1 MASELLVCLACR
13 SVSEVRIELRTL
25 ERAGDEMVCE
35 CGQRYPVLDGVPLIL
50 PDPPSPEETDEVLQH
65 LSIYMDSHWGTRG
78 PLFER
83 IAELPRVASAVELGC
98 SVGGTLAVQ
107 PADHAVGIELGLAAA
122 RRAGR
127 LLAGEDVPYQRR
139 VVGRHYEPAVAHG
152 VARPVTVVC
161 ADALDPP
168 LVPGAFDR
176 VLALNVL
183 DSVADPRQLLSVV
196 DALARP
202 GGEIVLACPY
212 QWLAPDPPFGA
223 DPARELIAF
232 LRAGAGLRAPYEVL
246 EEAELDWE
254 LRRDARSRVG
264 YRIHYVRA
272 RKGS

>member
-1 MASELLVCLACR
+1 MASDLLVCRACR
-13 SVSEVRIELRTL
+13 SVSEGRIDLRSL

-35 CGQRYPVLDGVPLIL
+35 CGQRYPVVDGVPVIV
-50 PDPPSPEETDEVLQH
+50 PEPPSADEGDEVREH
-65 LSIYMDSHWGTRG
+65 LSIYLDSHWGARG
-78 PLFER
+78 PLFDR
-83 IAELPRVASAVELGC
+83 IAALPRTRSAVELGC
-98 SVGGTLAVQ
+98 SVGGALAVL
-107 PADHAVGIELGLAAA
+107 PADHAVGIELGLVAA

-127 LLAGEDVPYQRR
+127 LLRGEDVAYERR
-139 VVGRHYEPAVAHG
+139 IVGRHYEPAVAHG
-152 VARPVTVVC
+152 VARPVTIVC
-161 ADALDPP
+161 SDALDPP

-223 DPARELIAF
+223 DPARELVAF
-232 LRAGAGLRAPYEVL
+232 LRAGAGLRAAYEVL
-246 EEAELDWE
+246 EEDELDWE

>member
-1 MASELLVCLACR
+1 MASDLLVCIACR
-13 SVSEVRIELRTL
+13 SVSEGRIDLRTL

-35 CGQRYPVLDGVPLIL
+35 CGQRYPVIDGVPVIL
-50 PDPPSPEETDEVLQH
+50 REPPSADENEAVREH
-65 LSIYMDSHWGTRG
+65 LSIYIDAHWGTRG

-83 IAELPRVASAVELGC
+83 IAALPPVRATVELGC
-98 SVGGTLAVQ
+98 SVGGALAVLPGEQ
-107 PADHAVGIELGLAAA
+107 VVGIELGLAAA
-122 RRAGR
+122 RRAR
-127 LLAGEDVPYQRR
+127 KLLDGEDVAWERR
-139 VVGRHYEPAVAHG
+139 ITGHHYEGAIANGHRR
-152 VARPVTVVC
+152 AATVVC

-176 VLALNVL
+176 VVALNVL
-183 DSVADPRQLLSVV
+183 DSVTDPRQLLSVI

-212 QWLAPDPPFGA
+212 QWIADDPPFGA
-223 DPARELIAF
+223 DPARELVAF

-254 LRRDARSRVG
+254 LRRDARCRLG

>member
-1 MASELLVCLACR
+1 MASDLLVCVACR
-13 SVSEVRIELRTL
+13 SMSEGRIDLRTV

-35 CGQRYPVLDGVPLIL
+35 CGRRYPVVDGVPVIL
-50 PDPPSPEETDEVLQH
+50 PEPPSADEGDEVLQH
-65 LSIYMDSHWGTRG
+65 LSIYIDSHWGTRG
-78 PLFER
+78 PLFDR
-83 IAELPRVASAVELGC
+83 IAALPRTRSAVELGC
-98 SVGGTLAVQ
+98 SVGGALAVL

-127 LLAGEDVPYQRR
+127 LLRGEDVAYQRR
-139 VVGRHYEPAVAHG
+139 IVGRHYEPAVAHG

-183 DSVADPRQLLSVV
+183 DSAAGPRQLLSVV

-223 DPARELIAF
+223 DPARELVAL
-232 LRAGAGLRAPYEVL
+232 LRAGAGLRAAYEVL
-246 EEAELDWE
+246 EEDELAWE
-254 LRRDARSRVG
+254 LRRDARSHVG